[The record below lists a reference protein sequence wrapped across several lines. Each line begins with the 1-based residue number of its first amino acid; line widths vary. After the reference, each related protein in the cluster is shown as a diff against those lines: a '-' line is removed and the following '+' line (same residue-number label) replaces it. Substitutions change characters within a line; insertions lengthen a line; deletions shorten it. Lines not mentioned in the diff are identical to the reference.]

1 MLTADG
7 AIKIMEPFIVEGTY
21 WICSIPNN
29 SDIPKNSIATFK
41 ESLGLSVIIKQQEK
55 PKYICTEPKAMI
67 NVGLDTPVGYEGFL
81 SKLINSLADKFISV
95 YAYSAYYRDYLFVP
109 KDKSKESLKALTSLK
124 LVY

>member
-1 MLTADG
+1 MPTADE

-41 ESLGLSVIIKQQEK
+41 ESMGLSVIIKQQEK

-67 NVGLDTPVGYEGFL
+67 NVGLDTPIGYEGFL
-81 SKLINSLADKFISV
+81 AKLTKSLRIS
-95 YAYSAYYRDYLFVP
+95 A
-109 KDKSKESLKALTSLK
+109 
-124 LVY
+124 LVYMLILLITEIIYLYQRISQKKVLKSLYH

>member
-1 MLTADG
+1 MPTADE

-29 SDIPKNSIATFK
+29 SDIPKNSIANFK
-41 ESLGLSVIIKQQEK
+41 ESMGLSVIIKQQGK

-67 NVGLDTPVGYEGFL
+67 NVGLDTPIGYEGFL
-81 SKLINSLADKFISV
+81 AKLTKSLADKCISV

-109 KDKSKESLKALTSLK
+109 KDKSKESLKALISLK
-124 LVY
+124 WIY